1 MNNILK
7 LKGTFTQKSHPNT
20 FGPPILPKKT
30 IVKLEKIEKLFN
42 DVLKIELYWKEKPK
56 YVEGIFFSAHY
67 KDIVPKTRRIGAFFK
82 CDSTDMNKK
91 IVGAK
96 FSPDKKQHIITYYVA
111 KEAIEKTIEEI

>member
-20 FGPPILPKKT
+20 FGPPSLPKQT
-30 IVKLEKIEKLFN
+30 VVKIEKIEKLIN
-42 DVLKIELYWKEKPK
+42 DINKINLYWQNKPK
-56 YVEGIFFSAHY
+56 YVDGIFFSAHY
-67 KDIVPKTRRIGAFFK
+67 KDIVAKTRRIGAFFK

-96 FSPDKKQHIITYYVA
+96 FSKDKRNHIMV
-111 KEAIEKTIEEI
+111 